1 MALTRDRIVDAAI
14 KLIERDGLDAV
25 SMRKLAAELDAG
37 TMSLYN
43 HIPNKAAL
51 LDAVS
56 ERIFAELD
64 TPAGSGDWRDRLRA
78 QAHALRDLSRR
89 YPHAFVL
96 LALRRLGT
104 ESGLRPVERA
114 LATLADAGYHGD
126 EAVHALRA
134 IVAYIT
140 GALMREA
147 ETTPAL
153 GGVPISPYAS
163 PIDATEYP
171 LVAAASPTLAGYD
184 HALEFDQGLDLLIQ
198 ALATRGS

>member
-1 MALTRDRIVDAAI
+1 MGLTKDRIVDAAI

-25 SMRKLAAELDAG
+25 SMRKLATELGAG

-64 TPAGSGDWRDRLRA
+64 TPASDGDWQTQLRA

-114 LATLADAGYHGD
+114 LTTLAAAGYHGP

-134 IVAYIT
+134 IVAYVT

-153 GGVPISPYAS
+153 GGVAMTQYSSPLDPA
-163 PIDATEYP
+163 EYP
-171 LVAAASPTLAGYD
+171 LVTAAAPTLATYD
-184 HALEFDQGLDLLIQ
+184 HAREFEHGLDLLIR
-198 ALATRGS
+198 ALAHPS